1 MLFSDTY
8 TVLVRDCSVDNGEIT
23 SDTEMGRESHCW
35 MVNMVNFDDVIMA
48 GCSLSCRTDG
58 CNIGNAIMSYKQQT
72 SKLLSI
78 LALYLLS

>member
-1 MLFSDTY
+1 M
-8 TVLVRDCSVDNGEIT
+8 DNGDIT

-58 CNIGNAIMSYKQQT
+58 CNIGSTLSYKQQT
-72 SKLLSI
+72 SILLST
-78 LALYLLS
+78 LALYLYLLS